1 MHSLLENIR
10 SVSIMEDVILYA
22 LRKAGVEEMEA
33 NVLVDGTKERMSE
46 EYKNSFEYEY
56 NDWRLV
62 L

>member
-1 MHSLLENIR
+1 
-10 SVSIMEDVILYA
+10 MEDVILYA
-22 LRKAGVEEMEA
+22 LRKAGVEETEA

-56 NDWRLV
+56 NDCRLT

>member
-1 MHSLLENIR
+1 
-10 SVSIMEDVILYA
+10 MEDVILYA
-22 LRKAGVEEMEA
+22 LRKAGVEETEA

-56 NDWRLV
+56 NDWRLT